1 MYIYN
6 IYSVSKIST
15 LYLQYLRCIYNT
27 YDLSTFLQYLQFIY
41 NIYIILKVKFTMT
54 VLYLWLGT
62 PFLLG
67 ALLLRCDTPEPVKTF
82 GLGHSGA
89 FIGGAEVSNQGSNL
103 TLEMVATYRRY
114 KVW

>member
-1 MYIYN
+1 M
-6 IYSVSKIST
+6 
-15 LYLQYLRCIYNT
+15 YLQYQQCIYI
-27 YDLSTFLQYLQFIY
+27 LQYLQFIY
-41 NIYIILKVKFTMT
+41 NVYLHCIYNIYLILKVKFTMT

-67 ALLLRCDTPEPVKTF
+67 ALLLRCGAPEPVKTF
-82 GLGHSGA
+82 GLGHGGA

-114 KVW
+114 KV